1 VHGLPRQRLGRLR
14 AGEAAEADEHGML
27 VYVAG
32 GSFVAQENTA
42 HHGETMSAVAVP
54 AICAC
59 APLVSR

>member
-1 VHGLPRQRLGRLR
+1 
-14 AGEAAEADEHGML
+14 ML